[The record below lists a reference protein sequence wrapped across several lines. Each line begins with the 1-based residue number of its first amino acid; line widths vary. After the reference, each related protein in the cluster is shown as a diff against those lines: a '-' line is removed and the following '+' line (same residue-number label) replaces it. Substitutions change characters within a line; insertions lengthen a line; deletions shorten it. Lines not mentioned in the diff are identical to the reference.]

1 MLQYVCTPK
10 ALGGFFDV
18 SIDLSWLLYG
28 NWKKKKKKVVFLCGF
43 KTYSDVTIT

>member
-28 NWKKKKKKVVFLCGF
+28 NWKKKKKKWYSYVVSKL
-43 KTYSDVTIT
+43 TVM

>member
-28 NWKKKKKKVVFLCGF
+28 NWKKKKKWYSYVVSKL
-43 KTYSDVTIT
+43 TVM